1 VVATVNDLTVTIT
14 EDHVVYLTGYDAEG
28 APVLVQR
35 LEPEHLTVE
44 DYRRV
49 KPKRWWNL

>member
-1 VVATVNDLTVTIT
+1 MDELTVTIT
-14 EDHVVYLTGYDAEG
+14 EDNVVYLSGYDDEG
-28 APVLVQR
+28 APVLMQR
-35 LEPEHLTVE
+35 LEPESLLVE